1 MTILRLS
8 PATSFV
14 GTTDVAR
21 SRAFYRDVL
30 GFTLIKD
37 DPAGLLFSLYGAML
51 RISRVD
57 AFAPQAFT
65 VLGWTVDDLVTEILP
80 LAQRGVTFERYP
92 DLEQD
97 ERGVARFPNGDRVVW
112 FKDPD
117 GNVLSVTQLG

>member
-8 PATSFV
+8 PTTMYV

-37 DPAGLLFSLYGAML
+37 DASGLLFSLYGAML
-51 RISRVD
+51 RVSKVETLT
-57 AFAPQAFT
+57 PQAFT
-65 VLGWTVDDLVTEILP
+65 ALGWTVDDLVTEVLP
-80 LAQRGVTFERYP
+80 LAQRGVVFERYP
-92 DLEQD
+92 DLAQD
-97 ERGVARFPNGDRVVW
+97 ERGVARFPNADLVVW

-117 GNVLSVTQLG
+117 GNLLSVTQLG